1 MGSMANRHDEQK
13 NSHTHLDEEAW
24 LPREGREDASC
35 STSYS
40 ASQSGHCHT
49 HRRVRPRY
57 SSIFSNSPICIQSLL
72 A

>member
-1 MGSMANRHDEQK
+1 MGSMVNRHDEQT
-13 NSHTHLDEEAW
+13 NAHTHLDEEAW

-35 STSYS
+35 STCS

-57 SSIFSNSPICIQSLL
+57 SSIFSNSPIQSLL